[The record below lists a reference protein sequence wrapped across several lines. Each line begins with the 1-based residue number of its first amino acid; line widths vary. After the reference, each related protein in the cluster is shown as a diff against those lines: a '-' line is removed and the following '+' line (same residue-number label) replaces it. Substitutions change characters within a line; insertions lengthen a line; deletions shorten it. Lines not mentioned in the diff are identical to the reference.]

1 MSLYKMS
8 FYKSHLS
15 LNLAVI
21 DGQNLRQFGQPDTA
35 PGSIELVRYFS
46 EKILL
51 FITKYKIFV
60 IYNGVCSSYSD
71 HC

>member
-46 EKILL
+46 EKNIA
-51 FITKYKIFV
+51 FHNKV
-60 IYNGVCSSYSD
+60 
-71 HC
+71 

>member
-1 MSLYKMS
+1 MS

-46 EKILL
+46 EKNIA
-51 FITKYKIFV
+51 FHNKV
-60 IYNGVCSSYSD
+60 
-71 HC
+71 